1 MSNSWLK
8 EWSNTKIELALRLN
22 TGDCGGS
29 YAEAVIILCNVLSSI
44 AADVWPG
51 QNQDKKRFVE
61 LLVKYAST
69 SLSCQRISV
78 PLLVGTVRSNGDIQL
93 ANRIKRDLMP
103 LSDTRVI
110 TGNDVDKTIDELR
123 VAYPSIGAKRLKRN
137 SYACILYEEVRSG
150 YVHEYRPGKRS
161 DSFTTISP
169 VRQNSSISYINRRN
183 KQDRLIYFN
192 VLWLASLVGEIVD
205 TVSKSDP
212 LPTFNTYS
220 LWWLETET

>member
-29 YAEAVIILCNVLSSI
+29 YAEAVIILCSVLSSI
-44 AADVWPG
+44 AADVWPVR
-51 QNQDKKRFVE
+51 NRDKKRFVE

-69 SLSCQRISV
+69 PLNCQKVSV
-78 PLLVGTVRSNGDIQL
+78 PLLVGAVRSNGDISL
-93 ANRIKRDLMP
+93 ADRIKRDLMP
-103 LSDTRVI
+103 FSDTQVI
-110 TGNDVDKTIDELR
+110 TGNDVDKTIDELK
-123 VAYPSIGAKRLKRN
+123 VAYPSIDAKTLKKN
-137 SYACILYEEVRSG
+137 SHACILYEEVRSG
-150 YVHEYRPGKRS
+150 YVHEYRPGERS

-169 VRQNSSISYINRRN
+169 VRQNSSISYINRLN
-183 KQDRLIYFN
+183 KPDRLIYFN

-205 TVSKSDP
+205 TLSKSDP

-220 LWWLETET
+220 LWWLDN